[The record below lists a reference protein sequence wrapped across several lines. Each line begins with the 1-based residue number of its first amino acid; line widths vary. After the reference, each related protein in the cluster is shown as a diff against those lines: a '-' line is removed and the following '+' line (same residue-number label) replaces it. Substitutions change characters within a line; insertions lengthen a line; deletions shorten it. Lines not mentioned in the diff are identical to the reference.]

1 MTRVNMRKQ
10 DLQGYTGYTV
20 LVGYRWVNR
29 TKTRVNRVYSI
40 HRGLQGIQYYY
51 GKHE

>member
-10 DLQGYTGYTV
+10 DLQGYTGYAV
-20 LVGYRWVNR
+20 LVGYTWVNR

-40 HRGLQGIQYYY
+40 TTVNTRNQDI
-51 GKHE
+51 